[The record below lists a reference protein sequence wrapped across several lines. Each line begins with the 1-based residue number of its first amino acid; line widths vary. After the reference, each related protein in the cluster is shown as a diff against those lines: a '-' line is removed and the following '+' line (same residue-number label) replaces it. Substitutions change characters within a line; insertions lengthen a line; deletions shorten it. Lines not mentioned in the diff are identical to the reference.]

1 MHEIIEQMLSIKA
14 GAKIYGRLQE
24 LCGGEVTADAVSRLS
39 NEEIRGI
46 GTASAKVSYIRNIT
60 DLYIS
65 GKLQLNTLLESSDE
79 DVFNILTGIK
89 GIGSWTAKMYLIFVL
104 DRQDILPTEDVAFLQ
119 AYKWLYKTDDVSKQ
133 SVVKKCKNFSSGFIC
148 IG

>member
-1 MHEIIEQMLSIKA
+1 MLSIKA

-89 GIGSWTAKMYLIFVL
+89 GDWFL
-104 DRQDILPTEDVAFLQ
+104 D
-119 AYKWLYKTDDVSKQ
+119 SKN
-133 SVVKKCKNFSSGFIC
+133 VFNIC
-148 IG
+148 FR